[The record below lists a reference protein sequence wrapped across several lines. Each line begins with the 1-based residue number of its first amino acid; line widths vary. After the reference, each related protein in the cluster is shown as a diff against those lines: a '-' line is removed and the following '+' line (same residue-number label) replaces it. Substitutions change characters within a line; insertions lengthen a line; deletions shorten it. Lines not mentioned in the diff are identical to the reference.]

1 MTAKIMLPHFSTA
14 LEDLGQLI
22 ETPLTENILK
32 PFRNNMD
39 NINDPVRITLYY
51 DETIRTDYNYG
62 THIITGIVTR
72 VSGDGFDILGK
83 YILYNK
89 KLQNTGNEFNHN
101 PYSNTRHDGA
111 GGITHTYRYND
122 KNIKGYKLT
131 GIPTTDH
138 SDINVDVA
146 DDATFGAEGLN
157 RTGAADR
164 VLGNAGQTALRGGKR
179 KSKKQNKQRSKKSR
193 KHKKSRK

>member
-1 MTAKIMLPHFSTA
+1 MLPHFSTA

-179 KSKKQNKQRSKKSR
+179 KSKNKINKDLKNQENTKSLENNCVNL
-193 KHKKSRK
+193 

>member
-1 MTAKIMLPHFSTA
+1 MTTKIMLPHFREA

-22 ETPLTENILK
+22 ETPLTENILT
-32 PFRNNMD
+32 PLRNTMD
-39 NINDPVRITLYY
+39 NINNPVRITLYY
-51 DETIRTDYNYG
+51 DETIRTDYDYG
-62 THIITGIVTR
+62 THIITGIVRR

-89 KLQNTGNEFNHN
+89 ELKKTGNEFNHN
-101 PYSNTRHDGA
+101 PYINTRPDGV

-131 GIPTTDH
+131 GIPTTNH
-138 SDINVDVA
+138 SDIDVEVA

-157 RTGAADR
+157 RTGAVAR
-164 VLGNAGQTALRGGKR
+164 VLGNASQTALPGGKR
-179 KSKKQNKQRSKKSR
+179 KSKKQNKRRPKKSR

>member
-32 PFRNNMD
+32 PFLNSND
-39 NINDPVRITLYY
+39 NFTDPVRITLYY
-51 DETIRTDYNYG
+51 NEQNKTDYDYG
-62 THIITGIVTR
+62 THIITGIVRR
-72 VSGDGFDILGK
+72 VSGDGFDITGK

-89 KLQNTGNEFNHN
+89 ELKSSRN
-101 PYSNTRHDGA
+101 PYINLHPDGV
-111 GGITHTYRYND
+111 GGITQPYRYND

-131 GIPTTDH
+131 GIPTTNH
-138 SDINVDVA
+138 SDIDVEVA

-157 RTGAADR
+157 RTGAAAR
-164 VLGNAGQTALRGGKR
+164 VLGNASQTALRGGKR
-179 KSKKQNKQRSKKSR
+179 KSRKQNKRRPKKSR